1 MAFTKRRGALLRL
14 GFAGVLAGLAIGC
27 GKKEQ
32 VDPTK
37 AVFEEFGKR
46 VDAYMALRNKLA
58 DSVGPLDPTWDQAK
72 ITARAAH
79 LAEAIQLARAGA
91 KPGDIFTT
99 EAATIIATFIKSEY
113 DRRPDTVLNARAD
126 AQRELQ
132 NELPDFDPQVNQI
145 YPTTA
150 PLATFPATLLP
161 LLPQLPKELEYRIIR
176 KYLILRDIEANVI
189 LDIMPHAV
197 PQEKLP

>member
-1 MAFTKRRGALLRL
+1 MAFRKRRRALVNL
-14 GFAGVLAGLAIGC
+14 GLAGILAALAVGC
-27 GKKEQ
+27 GKKERI
-32 VDPTK
+32 DPTK
-37 AVFEEFGKR
+37 AILEDFGKR
-46 VDAYMALRNKLA
+46 VDQYIALRNRLA

-91 KPGDIFTT
+91 KPGDIFTP
-99 EAATIIATFIKSEY
+99 EAATIISTLIKAEY

-132 NELPDFDPQVNQI
+132 NELPDFDPQVNQV

-161 LLPQLPKELEYRIIR
+161 VLPQLPKEVEYRIIR

-189 LDIMPHAV
+189 IDMMSHAV